1 MSTNDPDDLPKPASC
16 KEDGLD
22 SRTTLFFSNGCN
34 VDSDV
39 VAFQGDIC
47 YAAGKS
53 FIVVNFVKSDTGEC

>member
-1 MSTNDPDDLPKPASC
+1 MIRMIFLSQPLAK
-16 KEDGLD
+16 
-22 SRTTLFFSNGCN
+22 RTVFNGCN